1 MQENKIDKSSIV
13 LYKYDDKKKK
23 EWIEIIPTITGEDDK
38 FVYFTAKVPG
48 YSSFLIAGKDAKTQL
63 TEEPVNESVGGEV
76 RSTGNGTV
84 TTGSAKESPGFGLIS
99 GIACLLGVFLHK
111 GKRV

>member
-1 MQENKIDKSSIV
+1 MSQRIV
-13 LYKYDDKKKK
+13 LLS
-23 EWIEIIPTITGEDDK
+23 
-38 FVYFTAKVPG
+38 F
-48 YSSFLIAGKDAKTQL
+48 FLIAGKDAKTQL

-84 TTGSAKESPGFGLIS
+84 TTGNGTVTTGAAKESPGFGLIS
-99 GIACLLGVFLHK
+99 GVACLLGVFLHK